1 MHTRQPFQLNAW
13 LAQQFMCN
21 TLARP
26 GSMSESDSEAP
37 WTIGPDAE
45 GSRASAPHTGGQA
58 GPPPPQHVDTWRE
71 ISQIFSSAILQVL
84 DTRYATPFTGSIL
97 TYLPQELLRPYH
109 NLTRLVVSIR
119 PMRPHEYNHPLILEA
134 EEMEENTGTTTVPTD
149 AGGSTMVSGPR
160 PPDTPPPAH
169 LLGSGTEAM
178 TSPSPAETALATAIA
193 DVTNEGRAS
202 SKAAP
207 KPRATGSRK
216 PLCLIS
222 FWLSVW
228 FRPHC
233 LLANAGVHFPGTT
246 GDRVCSSNSEGSCF
260 ISSAEHALG
269 RHALADLGRHPEWAQ
284 AFDVRFGHRAAAT
297 TSHQCRPSR
306 KTGPMC
312 HSCSTAWY
320 SIVLFYSLVMIGR
333 YGITTIRR
341 STRVRDL
348 QCHCPIYMLYV
359 WELVNALAGL
369 LANVRFSQNP
379 EGSPSATYYVA
390 SSDSVST
397 TTTVITGSTTS
408 SRVRDSSTGPKSGHI
423 HKTLKG
429 STLLRLLILLTQVSI
444 LKAVNVD
451 VRVGGPAAVPPGAS
465 SEAKH
470 SSTREASVPIF
481 ERTDPSRIAKRTYHR
496 AYARAA
502 RQGGSFYQGR
512 WRDFSWYQKA
522 HIKPI
527 YVPRTRQSPKL
538 DGHYIRVCTWNAGG
552 LTRPTFQEI
561 ETWVRDQAID
571 VMFIQETKWAEEY
584 CWDNKD
590 YTYIHSAGTQ
600 KVDKVGG
607 VLTMIS
613 SKLAKSSDV
622 QFQSIWAGRILHV
635 RVPAKGSSID
645 LVNVYQYSANEKPE
659 TLHRRQAFL
668 QRLHK
673 CLAGLPRRHSL
684 IVSGDMNTSSV
695 PTEHVC
701 GSQVLPV
708 GEYHKQDYTDFL
720 HLCEALA
727 LTLLNT
733 WTKPAKGQLETF
745 RFGSLSSQIDYVMVR
760 KSQATPIAK
769 QAKALAEFPVAG
781 WREGAKHYPVLA
793 LVPVQKPRW
802 HAAQSSSFQRL
813 NLAAVLED
821 LRQARPPPRL
831 QAFQQ
836 EVDHKIKSSEDFD
849 QTVLQAA
856 LQHYPPPARP
866 ATPPTQPAELA
877 NSARHMWQLF
887 RQMRSHKFTMH
898 GVVQAWK
905 LWVRFSRA
913 HAIHKS
919 RANARVK
926 ARRDDL
932 LQKAQQA
939 ADTGN
944 MYEIW
949 GVVKQLAPRTRHK
962 KAQLHKHGVIMAPEA
977 ELAWIAQAFGERFGE
992 PFSAKPTALLRQ
1004 HPPVQLEVQDVNQAL
1019 RHIPARKAVP
1029 PGAIPA
1035 AFWKACADQI
1045 AAPLTSKINHAW
1057 SQPQVEVQQSWAN
1070 ADVALLPKGKKQ
1082 VKTPLDLRPIG
1093 LQHPIGKTLMKVLT
1107 SRAKE
1112 QIASLVKQWPQAAY
1126 VPGRSTATA
1135 LKIVFSHCHA
1145 VRTACAQARLSLHQK
1160 HAGQATQHRAPQL
1173 RGGLQV
1179 SLDLTAA
1186 FDLVNWSHLRTALAL
1201 AQIEPSTQELLLQ
1214 WLRQVVYVFHHK
1226 GGRTEVRPAWGL
1238 RQGCPASPFLW
1249 AVFTALLNQ
1258 AFDQRLHSGWAAE
1271 HVVMYADDSHLRWTF
1286 DTYAGFERAITELR
1300 LILRIFAQ
1308 FDMKINFQKTQ
1319 ALLLTTGT
1327 AKSKILKHYIRHHS
1341 EGRRL
1346 LLSPSDPTNWIPL
1359 VTQAEYLGLIISYER
1374 FEALSTRHRISKAH
1388 QRRWALAS
1396 ILHSRKLAKPY
1407 KLHIWRSC
1415 VQTTMLYGLHCLG
1428 LSQQLMH
1435 ELQVASMKHI
1445 RTIVSDQQ
1453 HLTGHTH
1460 QEIMRKFNIDSMMT
1474 QLQKAH
1480 ARELQLQKHHDW
1492 MQQYK
1497 WNQHI
1502 TRSFASL
1509 SEPTV
1514 PDESDK
1520 EQDTW
1525 ACPLC
1530 DSFFS
1535 TAAALKI
1542 HAQRTHGRR
1551 DEPQQIFDRTKHSL
1565 GGLPACKFCLKKFAR
1580 WQTLAHHI
1588 NYMACPVFEDN
1599 SLTPD
1604 LPTASSTETPLD
1616 AVTTVPENQTICLP
1630 DAEVHDALPLVQQPP
1645 VQHIARK
1652 GLKHFI
1658 AHKQMGSYLRQHCA
1672 ICGQWTATNKVMKL
1686 HYRNTHPDIFPKL
1699 QKSIGSVIE
1708 RCATP
1713 SIRCHFCDGKHQD
1726 WRAHIYKCTTIWQ
1739 CAVLCVLQ
1747 DPEHGWICGARPGN
1761 GTVLRDGREAQGVQH
1776 AGRPGGHAPEASQG
1790 GCDSSVELAR
1800 VGPGRVGASRPLPKS
1815 ATELQLK
1822 QGSIASFCSP
1832 PGLAAR
1838 RGAEA
1843 VAAGHNHGPV
1853 VQPGVEL
1860 GLPHLYHTAVAFKK
1874 RQQEEPTW
1882 GLAHVPLKQVMATA
1896 LFRELR
1902 ERHHKVLNTPEL
1914 LKTAVDMGWKD
1925 NQGWVFQTWNPQLR
1939 HLERDNTRPPIPD
1952 TEMSNKLEFFI
1963 THLKRDVVHR
1973 FHCTRKL
1980 TETMDSKATFHLDLS
1995 VRNKHAE
2002 EIWDQLVALQ
2012 GCCVFQL
2019 IGLGYRRERLGKGPA
2034 AQKVLDMLKS
2044 L

>member
-1 MHTRQPFQLNAW
+1 MDSQGNAET
-13 LAQQFMCN
+13 A
-21 TLARP
+21 
-26 GSMSESDSEAP
+26 
-37 WTIGPDAE
+37 GPDFNVSSLE
-45 GSRASAPHTGGQA
+45 GPLLATKRVSFDWSPVPLLFIPESFRATISFHGTALVPMADNLDGSFDTKRDVASTTDLWIPNSNKIPKDLSGEYCRELFGRPA
-58 GPPPPQHVDTWRE
+58 ARRRGPLDQMLEARE
-71 ISQIFSSAILQVL
+71 LVIHMLEVFSSAILQVL
-84 DTRYATPFTGSIL
+84 DTRYATPFTGSRGDGGDHWDDHCPHGGRRL
-97 TYLPQELLRPYH
+97 YYGERP
-109 NLTRLVVSIR
+109 T
-119 PMRPHEYNHPLILEA
+119 A
-134 EEMEENTGTTTVPTD
+134 TG
-149 AGGSTMVSGPR
+149 
-160 PPDTPPPAH
+160 TPPPAH
-169 LLGSGTEAM
+169 LLSSGTEAM
-178 TSPSPAETALATAIA
+178 TSPSPSETALATAIA
-193 DVTNEGRAS
+193 DVTARMEAEGRTRMTSAEERLIGEIMEPELDETASRPDTGEEAEEMAENEGRAS
-202 SKAAP
+202 SKVP
-207 KPRATGSRK
+207 N
-216 PLCLIS
+216 
-222 FWLSVW
+222 
-228 FRPHC
+228 H
-233 LLANAGVHFPGTT
+233 
-246 GDRVCSSNSEGSCF
+246 D
-260 ISSAEHALG
+260 
-269 RHALADLGRHPEWAQ
+269 HPEE
-284 AFDVRFGHRAAAT
+284 
-297 TSHQCRPSR
+297 HQ
-306 KTGPMC
+306 G
-312 HSCSTAWY
+312 
-320 SIVLFYSLVMIGR
+320 
-333 YGITTIRR
+333 
-341 STRVRDL
+341 
-348 QCHCPIYMLYV
+348 
-359 WELVNALAGL
+359 E
-369 LANVRFSQNP
+369 
-379 EGSPSATYYVA
+379 
-390 SSDSVST
+390 
-397 TTTVITGSTTS
+397 
-408 SRVRDSSTGPKSGHI
+408 
-423 HKTLKG
+423 
-429 STLLRLLILLTQVSI
+429 RLT
-444 LKAVNVD
+444 
-451 VRVGGPAAVPPGAS
+451 
-465 SEAKH
+465 
-470 SSTREASVPIF
+470 
-481 ERTDPSRIAKRTYHR
+481 
-496 AYARAA
+496 
-502 RQGGSFYQGR
+502 
-512 WRDFSWYQKA
+512 
-522 HIKPI
+522 
-527 YVPRTRQSPKL
+527 
-538 DGHYIRVCTWNAGG
+538 
-552 LTRPTFQEI
+552 
-561 ETWVRDQAID
+561 AID

-600 KVDKVGG
+600 KVDKDEFF
-607 VLTMIS
+607 M
-613 SKLAKSSDV
+613 
-622 QFQSIWAGRILHV
+622 F
-635 RVPAKGSSID
+635 
-645 LVNVYQYSANEKPE
+645 EC
-659 TLHRRQAFL
+659 
-668 QRLHK
+668 RLF
-673 CLAGLPRRHSL
+673 S
-684 IVSGDMNTSSV
+684 N
-695 PTEHVC
+695 
-701 GSQVLPV
+701 
-708 GEYHKQDYTDFL
+708 DYTNVWQAYPD
-720 HLCEALA
+720 
-727 LTLLNT
+727 
-733 WTKPAKGQLETF
+733 
-745 RFGSLSSQIDYVMVR
+745 
-760 KSQATPIAK
+760 ATPVAK
-769 QAKALAEFPVAG
+769 QAKVLAEFPVAG

-802 HAAQSSSFQRL
+802 NAAQSSPFKRL
-813 NLAAVLED
+813 DLTAVLED

-836 EVDHKIKSSEDFD
+836 EVDHKIQSSESFD

-913 HAIHKS
+913 HAIHKR

-932 LQKAQQA
+932 LQKAPQA

-949 GVVKQLAPRTRHK
+949 GVVKQLAPRTRYK
-962 KAQLHKHGVIMAPEA
+962 KVQLHKHGVIMAPEA

-992 PFSAKPTALLRQ
+992 QYSAKPTALLRQ
-1004 HPPVQLEVQDVNQAL
+1004 HTPVQLDVQEVNQAL

-1035 AFWKACADQI
+1035 AFWK
-1045 AAPLTSKINHAW
+1045 
-1057 SQPQVEVQQSWAN
+1057 VEVQQSWAN

-1082 VKTPLDLRPIG
+1082 V
-1093 LQHPIGKTLMKVLT
+1093 
-1107 SRAKE
+1107 
-1112 QIASLVKQWPQAAY
+1112 
-1126 VPGRSTATA
+1126 
-1135 LKIVFSHCHA
+1135 
-1145 VRTACAQARLSLHQK
+1145 
-1160 HAGQATQHRAPQL
+1160 
-1173 RGGLQV
+1173 

-1186 FDLVNWSHLRTALAL
+1186 FDLVNWGHLRTALAL

-1238 RQGCPASPFLW
+1238 RQGCPASPFLR

-1258 AFDQRLHSGWAAE
+1258 AFDQRLHSRWAAE

-1346 LLSPSDPTNWIPL
+1346 LLSPSDPTNWLPL

-1415 VQTTMLYGLHCLG
+1415 VQTTMLYGLQCLG

-1445 RTIVSDQQ
+1445 RAIVSDQQ

-1460 QEIMRKFNIDSMMT
+1460 QEIMCKFNIDSMMT

-1514 PDESDK
+1514 PEESDK

-1530 DSFFS
+1530 DSLFS

-1542 HAQRTHGRR
+1542 HAQRILNMAGFA
-1551 DEPQQIFDRTKHSL
+1551 EPDQE
-1565 GGLPACKFCLKKFAR
+1565 
-1580 WQTLAHHI
+1580 
-1588 NYMACPVFEDN
+1588 MAQF
-1599 SLTPD
+1599 
-1604 LPTASSTETPLD
+1604 
-1616 AVTTVPENQTICLP
+1616 
-1630 DAEVHDALPLVQQPP
+1630 
-1645 VQHIARK
+1645 
-1652 GLKHFI
+1652 F
-1658 AHKQMGSYLRQHCA
+1658 
-1672 ICGQWTATNKVMKL
+1672 
-1686 HYRNTHPDIFPKL
+1686 
-1699 QKSIGSVIE
+1699 
-1708 RCATP
+1708 
-1713 SIRCHFCDGKHQD
+1713 
-1726 WRAHIYKCTTIWQ
+1726 
-1739 CAVLCVLQ
+1739 
-1747 DPEHGWICGARPGN
+1747 
-1761 GTVLRDGREAQGVQH
+1761 GTVGKPKVFSMPEGPAGMHPKRRREAATHRPNWQGWDQDEWEH
-1776 AGRPGGHAPEASQG
+1776 QGRYPSRRPSSSSSRDPLLLSVARLALRHEEELKLLQQDTNMVLWFSPGPN
-1790 GCDSSVELAR
+1790 SV
-1800 VGPGRVGASRPLPKS
+1800 
-1815 ATELQLK
+1815 
-1822 QGSIASFCSP
+1822 
-1832 PGLAAR
+1832 
-1838 RGAEA
+1838 
-1843 VAAGHNHGPV
+1843 
-1853 VQPGVEL
+1853 
-1860 GLPHLYHTAVAFKK
+1860 LPHLYQTAVAFKK

-2002 EIWDQLVALQ
+2002 EIWDQMVALQ

-2019 IGLGYRRERLGKGPA
+2019 IGLGYRRERQVFINQGNRADATAMGQGAPLFQDLSHSRQPVDLLQVQGGKCLLLDGPRHTDNMTYVNFFSTSSPPCILLFFRGPGKLDGLPHMMVQLAALIMGRGLKLWLFIFLALHLG
-2034 AQKVLDMLKS
+2034 
-2044 L
+2044 

>member
-1 MHTRQPFQLNAW
+1 
-13 LAQQFMCN
+13 
-21 TLARP
+21 
-26 GSMSESDSEAP
+26 MSESDSEAP
-37 WTIGPDAE
+37 WTIGPDAG
-45 GSRASAPHTGGQA
+45 GSGASDPHAGGPA
-58 GPPPPQHVDTWRE
+58 GPPPPQPVDTWRG
-71 ISQIFSSAILQVL
+71 ISQVFSSAILQVL

-109 NLTRLVVSIR
+109 SLTRLVVSIR

-134 EEMEENTGTTTVPTD
+134 EEMEETTGTTTVPTEG
-149 AGGSTMVSGPR
+149 GGSTMVSGPR
-160 PPDTPPPAH
+160 PPARH
-169 LLGSGTEAM
+169 HRRISLAREQRMEAEGRTRM
-178 TSPSPAETALATAIA
+178 TSAEERLIGEIMEPELDETASRPDTGEEAEEMAE
-193 DVTNEGRAS
+193 NEGRAS
-202 SKAAP
+202 SKATP

-216 PLCLIS
+216 LLCLIRQHDKVDL
-222 FWLSVW
+222 FTKD
-228 FRPHC
+228 
-233 LLANAGVHFPGTT
+233 AGET
-246 GDRVCSSNSEGSCF
+246 
-260 ISSAEHALG
+260 
-269 RHALADLGRHPEWAQ
+269 
-284 AFDVRFGHRAAAT
+284 
-297 TSHQCRPSR
+297 
-306 KTGPMC
+306 
-312 HSCSTAWY
+312 
-320 SIVLFYSLVMIGR
+320 
-333 YGITTIRR
+333 
-341 STRVRDL
+341 
-348 QCHCPIYMLYV
+348 
-359 WELVNALAGL
+359 LAG
-369 LANVRFSQNP
+369 
-379 EGSPSATYYVA
+379 T
-390 SSDSVST
+390 
-397 TTTVITGSTTS
+397 
-408 SRVRDSSTGPKSGHI
+408 K
-423 HKTLKG
+423 
-429 STLLRLLILLTQVSI
+429 
-444 LKAVNVD
+444 
-451 VRVGGPAAVPPGAS
+451 
-465 SEAKH
+465 
-470 SSTREASVPIF
+470 
-481 ERTDPSRIAKRTYHR
+481 
-496 AYARAA
+496 
-502 RQGGSFYQGR
+502 
-512 WRDFSWYQKA
+512 KA

-613 SKLAKSSDV
+613 SKLAKSSEV
-622 QFQSIWAGRILHV
+622 QFQS
-635 RVPAKGSSID
+635 
-645 LVNVYQYSANEKPE
+645 
-659 TLHRRQAFL
+659 
-668 QRLHK
+668 RLF
-673 CLAGLPRRHSL
+673 S
-684 IVSGDMNTSSV
+684 N
-695 PTEHVC
+695 
-701 GSQVLPV
+701 
-708 GEYHKQDYTDFL
+708 DYTNVWQAYPD
-720 HLCEALA
+720 
-727 LTLLNT
+727 
-733 WTKPAKGQLETF
+733 
-745 RFGSLSSQIDYVMVR
+745 
-760 KSQATPIAK
+760 ATPVAK
-769 QAKALAEFPVAG
+769 QAKVLAEFPVAG

-802 HAAQSSSFQRL
+802 NAAQSSPFKRL
-813 NLAAVLED
+813 DLTAVLED

-836 EVDHKIKSSEDFD
+836 EVDHKIQSSESFD

-913 HAIHKS
+913 HAIHKR

-932 LQKAQQA
+932 LQKAPQA

-949 GVVKQLAPRTRHK
+949 GVVKQLAPRTRYK
-962 KAQLHKHGVIMAPEA
+962 KVQLHKHGVIMAPEA

-992 PFSAKPTALLRQ
+992 QYSAKPTALLRQ
-1004 HPPVQLEVQDVNQAL
+1004 HTPVQLDVQEVNQAL

-1035 AFWKACADQI
+1035 AFWK
-1045 AAPLTSKINHAW
+1045 
-1057 SQPQVEVQQSWAN
+1057 VEVQQSWAN

-1082 VKTPLDLRPIG
+1082 V
-1093 LQHPIGKTLMKVLT
+1093 
-1107 SRAKE
+1107 
-1112 QIASLVKQWPQAAY
+1112 
-1126 VPGRSTATA
+1126 
-1135 LKIVFSHCHA
+1135 
-1145 VRTACAQARLSLHQK
+1145 
-1160 HAGQATQHRAPQL
+1160 
-1173 RGGLQV
+1173 

-1186 FDLVNWSHLRTALAL
+1186 FDLVNWGHLRTALAL

-1238 RQGCPASPFLW
+1238 RQGCPASPFLR

-1258 AFDQRLHSGWAAE
+1258 AFDQRLHSRWAAE

-1346 LLSPSDPTNWIPL
+1346 LLSPSDPTNWLPL

-1415 VQTTMLYGLHCLG
+1415 VQTTMLYGLQCLG

-1445 RTIVSDQQ
+1445 RAIVSDQQ

-1460 QEIMRKFNIDSMMT
+1460 QEIMCKFNIDSMMT

-1514 PDESDK
+1514 PEESDK

-1530 DSFFS
+1530 DSLFS

-1542 HAQRTHGRR
+1542 HAQRILNMAGFA
-1551 DEPQQIFDRTKHSL
+1551 EPDQE
-1565 GGLPACKFCLKKFAR
+1565 
-1580 WQTLAHHI
+1580 
-1588 NYMACPVFEDN
+1588 MAQF
-1599 SLTPD
+1599 
-1604 LPTASSTETPLD
+1604 
-1616 AVTTVPENQTICLP
+1616 
-1630 DAEVHDALPLVQQPP
+1630 
-1645 VQHIARK
+1645 
-1652 GLKHFI
+1652 F
-1658 AHKQMGSYLRQHCA
+1658 
-1672 ICGQWTATNKVMKL
+1672 
-1686 HYRNTHPDIFPKL
+1686 
-1699 QKSIGSVIE
+1699 
-1708 RCATP
+1708 
-1713 SIRCHFCDGKHQD
+1713 
-1726 WRAHIYKCTTIWQ
+1726 
-1739 CAVLCVLQ
+1739 
-1747 DPEHGWICGARPGN
+1747 
-1761 GTVLRDGREAQGVQH
+1761 GTVGKPKVFSMPEGPAGMHPKRRREAATHRPNWQGWDQDEWEH
-1776 AGRPGGHAPEASQG
+1776 QGRYPSRRPSSSSSRDPLLLSVARLALRHEEELKLLQQDTNMVLWFSPGPN
-1790 GCDSSVELAR
+1790 SV
-1800 VGPGRVGASRPLPKS
+1800 
-1815 ATELQLK
+1815 
-1822 QGSIASFCSP
+1822 
-1832 PGLAAR
+1832 
-1838 RGAEA
+1838 
-1843 VAAGHNHGPV
+1843 
-1853 VQPGVEL
+1853 
-1860 GLPHLYHTAVAFKK
+1860 LPHLYQTAVAFKK

-2002 EIWDQLVALQ
+2002 EIWDQMVALQ

-2019 IGLGYRRERLGKGPA
+2019 IGLGYRRERMLRLWGKALPSFKILAIPDSQWICYRGPGKLDGLPHMMVQLAALIMGRGLKLWCNTWWIIGIKIMIALLVKLSSRVQIPIFTTDRLDRSQDDEKYWSCDDNRPALLEKKPPFVAEVRQVGEVKATSPRLSVVITTSPIPSHPSTMLLEAVIASFTRVQGLADCPLIIVCDGFKVVKKTTWKAGKVTEEKAANYAEYKAALKRLQDEGRLPSGTKLVILEGHNGQAFAVKAALAEVETPLVCIHQHDLEFTFDFDLERVLDVLADPA
-2034 AQKVLDMLKS
+2034 AGVKYVGLPLLVNLHYEGIAYQHHGVRVKPEMHRGLSLMPIIFWYDSTHITSVEHYTALVFGPEEAYNPGNFVEETFGVRQRNDIMAKGMEAHAKYGTYHCISTASDGTRRPLICHLNGVRFLTPEQRAAMGYPADPPVEFYPSRTMMSRKQRKVRHILDAVLELADVDIDVSSTVRNILSKLLNETHLARGRVFKKKNKKGTSLFGSRIPSAETLAHVATVLLSTTHQDELLAIETKPADYSYRLSSSETCLASYKQKLTRVLPQDGAAAPRELLREATKLELDDSLEELRRMIKRTRSNMDCQMKVLDGFISDVNHLKGNARNFEGDSRPALPPSFEAQRPALKASASSAALTAGSESRIVPKRSTALPALGHSASAPSIGTAGLLS
-2044 L
+2044 LRNMAPLTMPQRRAPPGAGPLNKVGRRAMGAATPSQRDLR